1 MKRIY
6 ISLGLLFF
14 AMVIMAY
21 FYFTKLNLDSSKSNK
36 SLYAAAYNAGIVFSV
51 QNDKSVYD
59 ILKGQDL
66 LQQLLSKD
74 MLQDIS
80 LLKTAL
86 FSDTDV
92 NSYFGP
98 QNVYLSFSKGKDKTV
113 NYLISMQLDDTNDP
127 SLLIG
132 LLKKKKIKVEDL
144 KSVFKIILPD
154 STTYYVDLQ
163 KDLLLIS
170 NSAENVLSAS
180 AYSKKYDRNSFVDY
194 INSDHTIKRNSLA
207 SVYINFKKIPEL
219 IIAVSR
225 NKRSEASL
233 VNDKDAFTSLS
244 YNFSKERL
252 LFNGSTISN
261 NTNDYLNSFLKLKP
275 QKITI
280 DNVLP
285 DNTANYKLY
294 AFGDYKTWKVSLD
307 YWLSKQKGN
316 NYTRTLKEVE
326 SRYRINLEEVFPKYV
341 SGEFVNFQL
350 STSEKLG
357 AIKLSNGDKLAQQ
370 LLEISE
376 TYSEDIKLFK
386 VSGLFYNFFGE
397 PFADFDRPY
406 YSIIDNYLI
415 IANNA
420 STIQDFLNN
429 YRKNNIL
436 NNTAMYTR
444 IFEEI
449 SKTSNVIFYANFKQ
463 SLPLFKKHLLP
474 EFYNGLID
482 SKKMETF
489 ETMTY
494 QLSSDQLK
502 FQTNLLLEVK
512 AKPLESD
519 SLSIN

>member
-66 LQQLLSKD
+66 LQQLVSED
-74 MLQDIS
+74 ILQDIS
-80 LLKTAL
+80 SLKTAF

-92 NSYFGP
+92 NSYLGS

-127 SLLIG
+127 SLLIA

-144 KSVFKIILPD
+144 KSIFKINLPD
-154 STTYYVDLQ
+154 STTYYIDLQ
-163 KDLLLIS
+163 KDLLLVS

-194 INSDHTIKRNSLA
+194 INSDHTIKKNSLA
-207 SVYINFKKIPEL
+207 SVYINFKQIPEL
-219 IIAVSR
+219 LTAVSR
-225 NKRSEASL
+225 TKRSEVSL
-233 VNDKDAFTSLS
+233 INNKDAFTSLS

-252 LFNGSTISN
+252 LFNGSTLSN
-261 NTNDYLNSFLKLKP
+261 KPDDYLSTFLKLKP

-280 DNVLP
+280 DNILP

-294 AFGDYKTWKVSLD
+294 AFGDYNIWKVSLD
-307 YWLSKQKGN
+307 QWLSKQKEN
-316 NYTRTLKEVE
+316 NYSRTLKEVE
-326 SRYRINLEEVFPKYV
+326 SRYRINLEEVFPKYI
-341 SGEFVNFQL
+341 SGEIVNFQL

-357 AIKLSNGDKLAQQ
+357 AIKLSNGDRFEQQ

-397 PFADFDRPY
+397 PFKEFKRPF

-429 YRKNNIL
+429 YKKNNVL
-436 NNTAMYTR
+436 SNTAVYTK

-449 SKTSNVIFYANFKQ
+449 SKTSNVIFYANLKQ

-474 EFYNGLID
+474 QFYNSLTN
-482 SKKMETF
+482 SEKTEKF
-489 ETMTY
+489 ETLTY